1 MRKILI
7 VDDEHEVS
15 LAGRVFSKRRYTII
29 PANSTKE
36 ALASVV
42 EDDIW
47 ALFITRHRLAADEGL
62 TLALTAANAG
72 VMNVAFPS
80 GLCTGNTGQMSVHDQ
95 QQIPRPPK
103 QGI

>member
-15 LAGRVFSKRRYTII
+15 LAGRVLSKRRYTII
-29 PANSTKE
+29 QANSTKE

-47 ALFITRHRLAADEGL
+47 ALFITRHRLAVDEGMP
-62 TLALTAANAG
+62 LAFTAANAG
-72 VMNVAFPS
+72 VRLVAFPG
-80 GLCTGNTGQMSVHDQ
+80 GLRTGNTGRISVHH